1 MQRSKMR
8 RVVKIAVKSG
18 LHEEQHREVL
28 EDALNACHNPKTRAI
43 MRSRILREGHRG

>member
-8 RVVKIAVKSG
+8 RVVKIAINSG
-18 LHEEQHREVL
+18 LHKEEWRETL
-28 EDALNACHNPKTRAI
+28 EDALNSCHNPKTRAK